1 MNKYSFIVYMSFISK
16 EFLMHKKIQIV
27 IQFNPFMTPETFQ
40 QECARTHSI
49 SRIKQLSHFDGKKFL
64 TPLPTVKYNGVT
76 FINITKMVVD
86 ALKED
91 ADITL
96 QVDDYFKV
104 SA

>member
-1 MNKYSFIVYMSFISK
+1 MHKYALIVYVAIISK
-16 EFLMHKKIQIV
+16 EPIMNKKYQI
-27 IQFNPFMTPETFQ
+27 IIHFNPFMTPETFQ

-86 ALKED
+86 ALKDD
-91 ADITL
+91 ADISF
-96 QVDDYFKV
+96 QIDDYFKV